1 MNRGC
6 SWFNRKT
13 LCLQK
18 KASRWIAPLSKLVL
32 LELASLS
39 VPSQRDY
46 FSLPSID
53 LSKYRVQKLNYYAT
67 TPSPASRYKL
77 PSLDFQQSQASA
89 YWPGAA
95 SSTPAT
101 TIQPPQ
107 HTLPTPPSDTAD
119 GYKLPGQAPNKLAT
133 SASQQSGMASNM
145 EPTAAPGS
153 LTARRPAANNLGSMS
168 LPPLPFRG
176 TSTPKAYGYNFE
188 SGQPKQTSVVNSGN
202 LLTPPSTL
210 PGDNLSPI
218 SSIVNGV
225 NASTN
230 QGLPSFNPGTTSWLQ
245 QSTGTTPYGMGTG
258 TTPQFWSN
266 SLKGLFSPS
275 ITGNLQRNPSNS
287 PSASEGLPPPPPS
300 FGDLNQVPSFTNPI
314 PSSLPAAAANQH
326 AFAQNFMSQA
336 GQPQTPGSASGISS
350 PPINAQASF
359 LDRPAST
366 PSSYPFS
373 LSQPA
378 SAQTSTFPPF
388 NAATSPTQ
396 PSPLS
401 APLTSATRFSP
412 PVGPQSAFPPPNPQL
427 SPYGFRPYP
436 GQIPMP
442 GLPAQLPV
450 GHPVMTNVGNPGT
463 HMALIGMPS
472 GLPAMVPGYHSGH
485 AAQLYGNQQ
494 QNPPNDRPFKCDQCP
509 QSFNRNHDLKRHK
522 RIHLAVK
529 PFPCGH
535 CDKSFSRK
543 DALKVWERMQ
553 DIHCPT

>member
-1 MNRGC
+1 M
-6 SWFNRKT
+6 
-13 LCLQK
+13 
-18 KASRWIAPLSKLVL
+18 
-32 LELASLS
+32 
-39 VPSQRDY
+39 
-46 FSLPSID
+46 
-53 LSKYRVQKLNYYAT
+53 QKLNSNST

-119 GYKLPGQAPNKLAT
+119 GFKQPGQAPNELAA

-176 TSTPKAYGYNFE
+176 TTTPKAYGYNFE
-188 SGQPKQTSVVNSGN
+188 SGQPKQTSVVNAGN

-230 QGLPSFNPGTTSWLQ
+230 QGLPSFGPGTSSWLQ
-245 QSTGTTPYGMGTG
+245 QPTGTSPYSMGTG
-258 TTPQFWSN
+258 TTPQLWSN

-275 ITGNLQRNPSNS
+275 ITGNLQRNASNS
-287 PSASEGLPPPPPS
+287 PSVTEGLPPPPPS
-300 FGDLNQVPSFTNPI
+300 FGDLNQVHSFANPVS
-314 PSSLPAAAANQH
+314 SSLPTATANQQ
-326 AFAQNFMSQA
+326 AFAQNFMPQA
-336 GQPQTPGSASGISS
+336 GQPQTPGSASAISS
-350 PPINAQASF
+350 PPINAQASY

-366 PSSYPFS
+366 PSTYPFS

-378 SAQTSTFPPF
+378 SAQTSTFPSF

-396 PSPLS
+396 QSPLS
-401 APLTSATRFSP
+401 APLTSVTRFSP
-412 PVGPQSAFPPPNPQL
+412 PAGPQSAFPPPNPQM
-427 SPYGFRPYP
+427 SSYGFRPYP
-436 GQIPMP
+436 PQIPMP
-442 GLPAQLPV
+442 GMPAQINN
-450 GHPVMTNVGNPGT
+450 PVMANLGSPGT
-463 HMALIGMPS
+463 PMTLMNMPP
-472 GLPAMVPGYHSGH
+472 GIPAMPPGYHSGI
-485 AAQLYGNQQ
+485 AAQMYGHQQ
-494 QNPPNDRPFKCDQCP
+494 QHPPNDRPFKCDQCP

-535 CDKSFSRK
+535 CEKSFSRK
-543 DALKVWERMQ
+543 DALKVCKMCRMFVPQ
-553 DIHCPT
+553 TDTLTS